1 MMQSRNIIS
10 NEVTCCCSGG
20 FSFFFFFPLKVN
32 NLQTSVSMLAGN
44 ERLHYGDVILY
55 F

>member
-20 FSFFFFFPLKVN
+20 FSFFFFPLKVN

>member
-1 MMQSRNIIS
+1 MIQSRNIIR

-20 FSFFFFFPLKVN
+20 FSFFFFPLKVN
-32 NLQTSVSMLAGN
+32 NLCISVSMLTGN
-44 ERLHYGDVILY
+44 ERLCYGDVILY